1 MQTNTHTVEQ
11 PADISYQY
19 NMLSKLSGDRRWTRT
34 EKNVDHCSR
43 ARFRRSPPPGWS
55 YLVPYSSLLSS
66 QALDWP
72 CTRVVGSGV
81 WDLAHPRTC
90 GVRTWVR
97 ALDAD
102 GHCASARTCRDLS
115 LEDSVARAKR
125 YTRLTDDQVRFGAR
139 RAIRPAFCSASAK
152 APR

>member
-1 MQTNTHTVEQ
+1 MLLIQQLYCCTKVVHRTVLRRAKSTSKVHTKDE
-11 PADISYQY
+11 IRS
-19 NMLSKLSGDRRWTRT
+19 R
-34 EKNVDHCSR
+34 CSP

-72 CTRVVGSGV
+72 CSRVADSGV